1 MEISLSA
8 EQSELK
14 EATADFARAKLTEDL
29 ANREESGEFPSRRGR
44 TALSSGFRL
53 FRSGRPG
60 RRGQRYPDHGPCPE
74 SAGLRLSGQRA
85 HILAQRA
92 DLEP

>member
-44 TALSSGFRL
+44 SALSSGFWV
-53 FRSGRPG
+53 FRSRP
-60 RRGQRYPDHGPCPE
+60 PW
-74 SAGLRLSGQRA
+74 AARA
-85 HILAQRA
+85 AIS
-92 DLEP
+92 